1 MAPQWMQVTKM
12 SRGLLWS
19 AMALGMACPA
29 GSAVAQ
35 AGDYGALTALESGEW
50 ELVERGAAGNA
61 RRVCLGDP
69 AQLLQPRH
77 PGRQCKRFV
86 LENSA
91 RRVAITYDCAHAGQG
106 RTALRVETGRL
117 VQIDSQ
123 GVSDGSPF
131 AMVIEGRRV
140 GACRATALQR

>member
-1 MAPQWMQVTKM
+1 MG
-12 SRGLLWS
+12 RGLLWT
-19 AMALGMACPA
+19 AIALGLACPA
-29 GSAVAQ
+29 SAAVAQ
-35 AGDYGALTALESGEW
+35 ANSYGALTALERGEW
-50 ELVERGAAGNA
+50 ELVERDAAGTA

-77 PGRQCKRFV
+77 PTRQCKRFV

-123 GVSDGSPF
+123 GVSDGTPF
-131 AMVIEGRRV
+131 AMTIEGRRV
-140 GACRATALQR
+140 GACQATALQR

>member
-1 MAPQWMQVTKM
+1 MG
-12 SRGLLWS
+12 RGLLWS
-19 AMALGMACPA
+19 AMALGLACPA
-29 GSAVAQ
+29 GAAVAQ
-35 AGDYGALTALESGEW
+35 ADDYGALTALERGEW
-50 ELVERGAAGNA
+50 ELVERGAAGTA
-61 RRVCLGDP
+61 RRICLGDP

-91 RRVAITYDCAHAGQG
+91 RRVAVTYDCAHAGQG

-131 AMVIEGRRV
+131 AMAIEGRRV
-140 GACRATALQR
+140 GACRTTALQR

>member
-1 MAPQWMQVTKM
+1 M
-12 SRGLLWS
+12 SGI
-19 AMALGMACPA
+19 MLGMACSAAALAQPA
-29 GSAVAQ
+29 N
-35 AGDYGALTALESGEW
+35 YTALGLLERGEW
-50 ELVERGAAGNA
+50 ELAEHGHPGKA

-91 RRVAITYDCAHAGQG
+91 RRVAITYDCGQAGQG
-106 RTALRVETGRL
+106 RTTLRVETGRL

-123 GVSDGSPF
+123 GVAAGAPF
-131 AMVIEGRRV
+131 AMTIEGRRV
-140 GACRATALQR
+140 GVCKAAP